1 MEASFIHLINS
12 RSGPSYVP
20 GTILGPG
27 KTVIEDQVPFLGEI
41 ILPLWK
47 RKIVLKSII
56 EDQVVLGAMKKSR
69 WRGSY

>member
-1 MEASFIHLINS
+1 M
-12 RSGPSYVP
+12 P

-27 KTVIEDQVPFLGEI
+27 KTVIEDQVPVLGEI
-41 ILPLWK
+41 ILLLWK

-56 EDQVVLGAMKKSR
+56 EDQVVWGAMKKSK